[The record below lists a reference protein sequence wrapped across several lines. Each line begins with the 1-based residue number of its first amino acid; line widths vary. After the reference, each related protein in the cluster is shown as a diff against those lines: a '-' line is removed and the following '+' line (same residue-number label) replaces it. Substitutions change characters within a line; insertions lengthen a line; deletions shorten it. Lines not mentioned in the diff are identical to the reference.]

1 MISKLKSKL
10 TNKQKELLEM
20 AIRYKFAYEELFQKL
35 PEYKRVELT
44 SNGRF
49 GIEFAKEVVKTAETF

>member
-1 MISKLKSKL
+1 
-10 TNKQKELLEM
+10 M